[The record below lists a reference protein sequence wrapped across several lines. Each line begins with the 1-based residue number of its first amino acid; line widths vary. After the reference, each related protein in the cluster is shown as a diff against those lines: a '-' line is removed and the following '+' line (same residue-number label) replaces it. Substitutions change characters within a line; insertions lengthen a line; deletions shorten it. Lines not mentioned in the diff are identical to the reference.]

1 VKQLKFGKIKIY
13 ILKLYYILII
23 KTTMRKY
30 ILTSILGLLTFVGF
44 GQYTVFS
51 ENIGTTAP
59 NSSPYPLVT
68 GYTGWITSLTFGAT
82 ISSSPVMSA
91 ADVRTTATSTGY
103 VGASGG
109 SNVFFTNTVGKNFQI
124 SSIST
129 IGKFNLKL
137 SFGAFKS
144 ATASNMSE
152 LILEFSTNGTTYT
165 TLTIPSQPIGVG
177 TATWRLIPQISLPSS
192 VDNISNLRLRWRQ
205 TGTTIGTPPVLV
217 QFRIDDI
224 KLTYETALPITL
236 ISFEGSKKEDYN
248 LLKWSTASEIDND
261 YFLLERSQDGTNW
274 ININSTD
281 GMGNSNTKVDYL
293 FRDFTFTND
302 VNYYRLTQVDFNGV
316 YETFDIISINNSR
329 KQKQILKITNTLG
342 QEVSKDTKGLLIIT
356 YTDGTSE
363 KIMN

>member
-1 VKQLKFGKIKIY
+1 MVKQLKFGNIKIY

-23 KTTMRKY
+23 KTNMRKH

-51 ENIGTTAP
+51 ENIGTTA
-59 NSSPYPLVT
+59 SP
-68 GYTGWITSLTFGAT
+68 AT
-82 ISSSPVMSA
+82 ISIATNIFQNSLLSFSESADTRLTSPSIV
-91 ADVRTTATSTGY
+91 TGPPIVSQY
-103 VGASGG
+103 VGASG
-109 SNVFFTNTVGKNFQI
+109 SRNIFITNTIGSDFQI
-124 SSIST
+124 SNIST
-129 IGKFNLKL
+129 VGYFNLNL
-137 SFGAFKS
+137 SFGLFKS
-144 ATASNMSE
+144 TTASNISE
-152 LILEFSTNGTTYT
+152 LILEFSVNGTTYT
-165 TLTIPSQPIGVG
+165 TLTVPTQPTGAG
-177 TATWRLIPQISLPSS
+177 TAKWRLISISLPST
-192 VDNISNLRLRWRQ
+192 VENKSNLRLRWRQ
-205 TGTTIGTPPVLV
+205 TSTTP

-224 KLTYETALPITL
+224 KLTYETALPIEL
-236 ISFEGSKKEDYN
+236 MSFEGSKKEDYN